1 MSYFPKTSPTSAG
14 TKRWLRLRSLG
25 LSLLMLGLTVQSL
38 TPMAI
43 ADPPDNLA
51 NTIRIYHESIPN
63 GMDVY
68 AENQQGA
75 DLTVELE
82 TTGFNY
88 KSDQQ
93 IPFEFILNPHERRK
107 VAHITQD
114 DPQKAWRCGYKWHWI
129 YGRSDATVDPNTV
142 YELPYASG
150 FKYKI
155 VQGFHGTF
163 SHFGSDEYG
172 LDFNIPEGGDV
183 LCSRAGTVVTSIDR
197 HSEGAPKAYYK
208 NRVNTVRVRHDDGT
222 FAEYCHF
229 QYKKIYVR
237 EGDQVSVGTKLGQAG
252 HTGYADGA
260 HLHMIVYKASNG
272 RNREGLPIKFRVKGS
287 SELVT
292 LEQGQSYTRP

>member
-1 MSYFPKTSPTSAG
+1 MSYYPSTRQHPLNG
-14 TKRWLRLRSLG
+14 LRFRGLGIFVLVLG
-25 LSLLMLGLTVQSL
+25 LALQSMSSVASAL
-38 TPMAI
+38 
-43 ADPPDNLA
+43 PPDNLE
-51 NTIRIYHESIPN
+51 NTIRIYHENVTN
-63 GMDVY
+63 GIDIY

-88 KSDQQ
+88 RSDT
-93 IPFEFILNPHERRK
+93 PKPYEFILNGHEKRLIT
-107 VAHITQD
+107 HILQD
-114 DPQKAWRCGYKWHWI
+114 DPQKAWRCGYNWHWV
-129 YGRSDATVDPNTV
+129 YGRSDSHHDPNTA

-150 FKYKI
+150 VRYKLI
-155 VQGFHGTF
+155 QGFHGTF

-197 HSEGAPKAYYK
+197 HSEGAPKDFYK

-229 QYKKIYVR
+229 QYKKVFVR
-237 EGDQVSVGTKLGQAG
+237 EGDQVKVGTKLGLAG
-252 HTGYADGA
+252 HTGYADGP
-260 HLHMIVYKASNG
+260 HLHMIVYKAANG

-287 SELVT
+287 VEPVT
-292 LEQGQSYTRP
+292 PEQGQVYTRP